1 MSNRGSP
8 WVSRGARTNIYPKLK
23 VPVRMLLHCLLSA
36 RETISL
42 SGLPC
47 VPLDRS
53 LFTSVLVEIIRS
65 LRTEKLTGAPC
76 RSDASAYLSPRVIFP
91 IPPLLFEAK
100 GKSCTY
106 PGALPATTGKNELGT
121 GIPVATGAQ
130 VFKGIERKLNWTGH
144 PTCTCPYGSKAA

>member
-1 MSNRGSP
+1 MSNRGTA
-8 WVSRGARTNIYPKLK
+8 WLSRGARTNLYPKLM
-23 VPVRMLLHCLLSA
+23 VPVMRLLHCLLSA

-47 VPLDRS
+47 VLLASS

-76 RSDASAYLSPRVIFP
+76 RSDTSAYLSPKVIFP
-91 IPPLLFEAK
+91 MPPVLFAAK
-100 GKSCTY
+100 GKSSTY

-121 GIPVATGAQ
+121 GVPNAAGAH
-130 VFKGIERKLNWTGH
+130 VDKGTDRKLNCPGQ